1 MLQVRIFMN
10 VGKDAQ
16 TFESLLV
23 NNKEIGKYASQKQI
37 NKLDFKLYEYL
48 KL

>member
-1 MLQVRIFMN
+1 MLQVRIFMD

-23 NNKEIGKYASQKQI
+23 NNNEIGKYASQKQTI
-37 NKLDFKLYEYL
+37 KLNF
-48 KL
+48 